1 MVDTY
6 DYLLKYLI
14 IGNAGTGK
22 TCILRRFIDDNFKE
36 DTLHTIGVEF
46 GTKIIQIGGKSIK
59 LQIWD
64 TAGQERFQCVTRS
77 YYRGAAGALVVYDIS
92 CRESFNRVTNW
103 IASARE
109 LAKPELAIIL
119 IGNKSDLSAESRDVT
134 ELEARTFAEENGV
147 HAFMETSAKLGDN
160 VQEAFYAGARTA
172 IERAKATH
180 STDMFL
186 PATGQV
192 GASYLHARPNIAS
205 RTASQCAGQC

>member
-1 MVDTY
+1 MVDNY
-6 DYLLKYLI
+6 DYLLKFLI

-22 TCILRRFIDDNFKE
+22 TCILRRFLDDVFKE

-46 GTKIIQIGGKSIK
+46 GTKIIQIGGKSLK

-92 CRESFNRVTNW
+92 SRSSFERVSDW
-103 IASARE
+103 ITSARE

-119 IGNKSDLSAESRDVT
+119 IGNKADLPADVREVT
-134 ELEARTFAEENGV
+134 ELEAREFAEENGV

-160 VQEAFYAGARTA
+160 VQEAFYEGARTA
-172 IERAKATH
+172 LERAKASNT
-180 STDMFL
+180 TDMFL
-186 PATGQV
+186 PAGSSSTT
-192 GASYLHARPNIAS
+192 YLHS
-205 RTASQCAGQC
+205 RNKSANSISSCTGSC

>member
-1 MVDTY
+1 MVDSY
-6 DYLLKYLI
+6 DYLLKFLI

-22 TCILRRFIDDNFKE
+22 TCILRRFLDDVFKE

-46 GTKIIQIGGKSIK
+46 GTKIIQIGGKSLK

-92 CRESFNRVTNW
+92 CRESFRRVSDW

-119 IGNKSDLSAESRDVT
+119 IGNKADLPADVREVT
-134 ELEARTFAEENGV
+134 ESEARQFAEENGV

-160 VQEAFYAGARTA
+160 IQEAFYEGARTA
-172 IERAKATH
+172 LERAKASNT
-180 STDMFL
+180 TDMFL
-186 PATGQV
+186 PAGSP
-192 GASYLHARPNIAS
+192 GATYLHS
-205 RTASQCAGQC
+205 RNKSANSISSCTGSC